1 MEANE
6 RLVSFEAGRFVLVG
20 KRGMGTYALDAG
32 DVIELFVRWQ
42 FHPVRVVSGGYR
54 GWYYVMA
61 DGQRERFAV
70 GMLARLL
77 PMQRA
82 AEIGPMLP
90 MS

>member
-6 RLVSFEAGRFVLVG
+6 RLVGFEAGRYVLVG
-20 KRGMGTYALDAG
+20 EYGKGVYVLAAG
-32 DVIELFVRWQ
+32 DVIELFVRGQ
-42 FHPVRVVSGGYR
+42 FHPVRVASGGYR

-70 GMLARLL
+70 GVLARLL
-77 PMQRA
+77 PMKRA
-82 AEIGPMLP
+82 AEINQMLP